1 MTPEAK
7 PFKEILEGLTSR
19 DRRRKLIHI
28 DAVGRL
34 RRQEH
39 ADMLVDLLASPD
51 AEVVGHVIEA
61 LGRIGNPRSLKY
73 LLEFVIGDNTELAER
88 AMQALA
94 RFDVHA
100 SFDTVLKICTVERPN
115 QVRKKLLSL
124 IAPVKDPRV
133 ASAMNEVLGQTQDPS
148 LLSEAL
154 GYFVQYPSADKHTVL
169 KMLSGSGQWEVAM
182 TANLALSRL
191 ADESARSQIKRL
203 AKSPAHPIRQAIV
216 TGLNKAPMN
225 EDRELYEVFFKD
237 QHPQIR
243 HLAMAGLD
251 LFPAPERVAQINDWL
266 QREKDELVRLDLLQR
281 AATEKS
287 PVFYAEFV
295 KLLSSPNDQYKKIAR
310 QALIDM
316 GSAALDRILSEYP
329 KMSLVLKEQM
339 ILVLGGIGH
348 ERGRPVILEAV
359 RGKERWLRL
368 NAIEALAQI
377 GEPNLARRFEE
388 LLKAEKD
395 DWVVAT
401 LASII
406 GRVGN
411 RDQIPLMVE
420 CLKHRDARVRANSV
434 ESLGTLAGP
443 ECRDQLQPYL
453 RDPNDRVRVNAAIV
467 LWRLGDK
474 EVTGI
479 LQELIRDSNKWVRAS
494 AAFALGEIADYDAV
508 PALLAAL
515 ADKEEVVYKNVLE
528 ALAKIGDVR
537 ALIPLLEE
545 REKKR
550 LPDAALEDVVNR
562 FSEHLK

>member
-19 DRRRKLIHI
+19 DRRQKLIHI

-51 AEVVGHVIEA
+51 QEVVGRVIDA

-73 LLEFVIGDNTELAER
+73 LLEFVVGDNVEFSDR
-88 AMQALA
+88 AMQALT
-94 RFDVHA
+94 RFDIHA
-100 SFDTVLKICTVERPN
+100 SFETILRICTVERPN
-115 QVRKKLLSL
+115 QVRRKLLSL
-124 IAPVKDPRV
+124 LAPVKDPRV
-133 ASAMNEVLGQTQDPS
+133 ALAMNEVLGQTQDPG
-148 LLSEAL
+148 LLAEAL

-216 TGLNKAPMN
+216 TGLNKSPMN
-225 EDRELYEVFFKD
+225 EDRELFEVFFKD

-251 LFPAPERVAQINDWL
+251 LFAAPERATLINDWL
-266 QREKDELVRLDLLQR
+266 QREKDDTVRFDLLQR
-281 AATEKS
+281 AAAEKS
-287 PVFYAEFV
+287 PVFYTEFV
-295 KLLSSPNDQYKKIAR
+295 KLLSSPNDQYKRLAR

-316 GSAALDRILSEYP
+316 GSSALDRILSEYP

-348 ERGRPVILEAV
+348 ERGRPAILEAL

-368 NAIEALAQI
+368 NAIEALAQV
-377 GEPNLARRFEE
+377 GEHSLARRFEE
-388 LLKAEKD
+388 MLRAEKD
-395 DWVVAT
+395 DWVIAT
-401 LASII
+401 LASIL

-411 RDQIPLMVE
+411 RDQIPLISD
-420 CLKHRDARVRANSV
+420 CLSHRDARVRANSV
-434 ESLGTLAGP
+434 ESLGMLAGP
-443 ECRDQLQPYL
+443 ECRDQLQPFL

-467 LWRLGDK
+467 LWRLGDR

-479 LQELIRDSNKWVRAS
+479 LKELIKDSNKWVRAS
-494 AAFALGEIADYDAV
+494 AAFALGEIADPDAV
-508 PALLAAL
+508 PVLLTALV
-515 ADKEEVVYKNVLE
+515 DKEEVVYKNVLE

-537 ALIPLLEE
+537 ALVPLLEE
-545 REKKR
+545 RERKR
-550 LPDAALEDVVNR
+550 LPDAALDDVMER